1 MSKTH
6 LILASLFL
14 MMVASNA
21 WGGSSL
27 FGPSDRT
34 ECWDFSIQT
43 RYVGSSDFE
52 GEHGARLSIEDDL
65 GWGFDLGYNI
75 NERFKLGGFVS
86 WRSVSYSA
94 RIVDA
99 ADADNTSNYGG
110 WLDTANLALNA
121 TWNVLANRFTPY
133 VQGSIGWAMLDTN
146 VPADIDYGCYWDPW
160 WGYICTG
167 ASYPVYST
175 TQFVYNLGLGFRW
188 DAPSNFFIK
197 VGIDANW
204 MEYPEAE
211 NFTRLGSVSVAFG
224 VNY

>member
-52 GEHGARLSIEDDL
+52 GEQGAQLSIEDDL

-86 WRSVSYSA
+86 WRSVGYSA

-99 ADADNTSNYGG
+99 ADANNTSGYGG

-133 VQGSIGWAMLDTN
+133 VQGSIGWAMVDTN
-146 VPADIDYGCYWDPW
+146 IPAEIDYGCYWDPW
-160 WGYICTG
+160 WGYVCGDYATTYGDDTASFALG
-167 ASYPVYST
+167 AGVSWQLST
-175 TQFVYNLGLGFRW
+175 AFYIRAGYEKSWLESGTADGFDMFRF
-188 DAPSNFFIK
+188 DMGFL
-197 VGIDANW
+197 
-204 MEYPEAE
+204 Y
-211 NFTRLGSVSVAFG
+211 R
-224 VNY
+224 